1 MKIKVVIDGKER
13 VLKYKKGMKVADLA
27 RENNLV
33 LSNYIVKVNDAIV
46 PEDEKVKEKDK
57 IEFLKVISGG

>member
-13 VLKYKKGMKVADLA
+13 QLNYKKGMRIADLA
-27 RENNLV
+27 RENNII
-33 LSNYIVKVNDAIV
+33 LSNYIVRVNDNIV
-46 PEDEKVKEKDK
+46 PEDERVGEKDK

>member
-13 VLKYKKGMKVADLA
+13 LLNYKKGMRIADLA
-27 RENNLV
+27 RENNII
-33 LSNYIVKVNDAIV
+33 LSNYIVRVNDAIV

>member
-1 MKIKVVIDGKER
+1 MKIKVVIDGKEK
-13 VLKYKKGMKVADLA
+13 VLEYKKGMRIVDLA
-27 RENNLV
+27 RENNIV

-46 PEDEKVKEKDK
+46 PEDEKVKEKDR